1 MIDFK
6 KKIKQKS
13 VKQSDS
19 PIDIYLGLDRT
30 NLAGPLRSSQ
40 EKVLKVVR
48 KEKFRSGCCNKIT
61 YWRR

>member
-30 NLAGPLRSSQ
+30 NLAGPL
-40 EKVLKVVR
+40 
-48 KEKFRSGCCNKIT
+48 
-61 YWRR
+61 